1 MSTAGGSDL
10 LATLGV
16 EPTSPTTSTEVD
28 VDAADDG
35 QSDVERSEGA
45 DEVKYDEAAPMTMVG
60 GADALELAYHAARGV
75 EPTAAWEKSSSE
87 AYPGDEQYASILA
100 RSACEAMHIG
110 HVADGR
116 ETPEGVVVTSTPP
129 TRKRLRSGSTTD
141 PTTSPPKT
149 HRRISGRVWLCKP
162 MRR

>member
-16 EPTSPTTSTEVD
+16 EPTSPTTEVD
-28 VDAADDG
+28 FDAADEG

-45 DEVKYDEAAPMTMVG
+45 DEVKYDGDAPMTMVG
-60 GADALELAYHAARGV
+60 GADALELTYHAARRV
-75 EPTAAWEKSSSE
+75 EPTAAWAKSSDE

-100 RSACEAMHIG
+100 RSASEALHMVMTQMGARGGGGEEYAADTQRFAIG
-110 HVADGR
+110 KYYN
-116 ETPEGVVVTSTPP
+116 TNPTTPP
-129 TRKRLRSGSTTD
+129 
-141 PTTSPPKT
+141 PKP
-149 HRRISGRVWLCKP
+149 HRRISGRVWPCKP